1 MFVFIE
7 EAAEAVPSADVQVC
21 DCGWVG
27 DRLGELAQRSGIRD
41 APMGPVRVVVPLIL
55 PQGVEQVRLVADE
68 MTCIGRSRSVG

>member
-27 DRLGELAQRSGIRD
+27 DRLGEPAQWSGIGD
-41 APMGPVRVVVPLIL
+41 APMGPVRVVATRKSHVVSEL
-55 PQGVEQVRLVADE
+55 VKEVRRMSKA
-68 MTCIGRSRSVG
+68 